1 MKTLDWCIAGE
12 HVVLDADRALYWPR
26 EKTVIVA
33 DVHLGKGSVFRRS
46 GIAVPTGS
54 TLHDLQ
60 RLSALIERHAA
71 RRLLVLGDLFHARL
85 DESEHWHAQ
94 FEAFRLRHAALRLD
108 VVQGNHDERA
118 GVPPQWR
125 LNWLGAP
132 QVEAPFALMH
142 EATTS
147 SLGHA
152 LGGHVH
158 PVIKLQTRR
167 ERLRLPV
174 FWLRESLT
182 VLPSFGLFTGGWEV
196 RPGAGD
202 RLVVAAAEGLVAL
215 R

>member
-1 MKTLDWCIAGE
+1 MKTLDWRIAGE
-12 HVVLDADRALYWPR
+12 DVLLDSERAMYWPR

-71 RRLLVLGDLFHARL
+71 TRLLVLGDLFHARL

-94 FEAFRLRHAALRLD
+94 FEAFRRQHATLRLD
-108 VVQGNHDERA
+108 VVQGNHDERS

-132 QVEAPFALMH
+132 QIEAPFALMH
-142 EATTS
+142 EATPS

-152 LGGHVH
+152 LAGHVH

-196 RPGAGD
+196 QPDAGD
-202 RLVVAAAEGLVAL
+202 RLVVATAEGLVTL

>member
-1 MKTLDWCIAGE
+1 MKTLDWRIAGE
-12 HVVLDADRALYWPR
+12 DVLLDSERAVYWPR

-71 RRLLVLGDLFHARL
+71 TRLLVLGDLFHARL

-94 FEAFRLRHAALRLD
+94 FEAFRRQHAALRLD
-108 VVQGNHDERA
+108 VVQGNHDERG
-118 GVPPQWR
+118 GVPSQWR
-125 LNWLGAP
+125 LNWLDAP

-142 EATTS
+142 EATPS

-158 PVIKLQTRR
+158 PVVKLQTRR

-182 VLPSFGLFTGGWEV
+182 VLPSFGIFTGGWEV
-196 RPGAGD
+196 QPRAGD
-202 RLVVAAAEGLVAL
+202 RLVAAAAEGLVTL